1 MNLTNTVN
9 QAREAQKIWQELS
22 LKERAHRLKPLGRLI
37 SDRADQL
44 SQTISRTTGKTLI
57 DALSAEVLPCS
68 LSVNYYCRQAPRYL
82 KPRRLKGGSV
92 LFFNKSSRL
101 YREPWGVIGIISP
114 WNYPFSIPF
123 QEVLMAL
130 IAGNGCILKVARQCK
145 EVGEEIKSLFAA
157 MNLPESLF
165 TLVDMPGSDAGPS
178 FIESG
183 IDKLFFTGSN
193 PVGIELA
200 KLAAPRLLP
209 LSLELGGNDAMIVLA
224 DANLERAANGACWAG
239 YSNCGQSCG
248 GVERIFVVAEVYDEF
263 AALLREKT
271 KALTQGNWKG
281 ENSDLGALTTAKQR
295 ETVKAHVE
303 DALAKGAEITAQSR
317 LIDSEEGLFYPA
329 TLLEKV
335 KPGMLTMDEET
346 FGPVIAL
353 CRVEDCREA
362 ISLANSS
369 HLGLTASVWTS
380 DSRKARLC
388 ASQLQAGAITVND
401 HLMSHGLAE
410 TPWGGYKQSSLGRSH
425 GTPGLDEVTQPK
437 AVINDSLGSLPRQ
450 MWWYPHSS
458 AVYQG
463 LRNVMS
469 LVFGPRRLKGLLGT
483 VKIFLRS
490 FTKK

>member
-1 MNLTNTVN
+1 MNLNSTVN
-9 QAREAQKIWQELS
+9 QAKEAQKIWQDLS
-22 LKERAHRLKPLGRLI
+22 LKERAHRLKPLGKLI
-37 SDRADQL
+37 SERADRL

-68 LSVNYYCRQAPRYL
+68 LSVNFYCRQAPRYL
-82 KPRRLKGGSV
+82 KPRRLRGGSL

-130 IAGNGCILKVARQCK
+130 IAGNACILKVARQCRD
-145 EVGEEIKSLFAA
+145 VGEEIKSLFDSLD
-157 MNLPESLF
+157 LPENLF
-165 TLVDMPGSDAGPS
+165 SLVDMAGSEAGPT
-178 FIESG
+178 FIASG

-248 GVERIFVVAEVYDEF
+248 GVERIFVVSEVYDEF
-263 AALLREKT
+263 ASLLRDKT
-271 KALTQGNWKG
+271 KALTQGSWNG
-281 ENSDLGALTTAKQR
+281 ENSDLGSLTTEKQR
-295 ETVKAHVE
+295 ETVKAHVA
-303 DALAKGAEITAQSR
+303 DALSKGAEITAQSH
-317 LIDSEEGLFYPA
+317 LIDSAEGFFYPA

-380 DSRKARLC
+380 DRRKARQC

-425 GTPGLDEVTQPK
+425 GTPGLDEVTQTK
-437 AVINDSLGSLPRQ
+437 TVINDSLGSLPRQ
-450 MWWYPHSS
+450 MWWYPHSP
-458 AVYQG
+458 AVYKG
-463 LRNVMS
+463 LKSVMS
-469 LVFGPRRLKGLLGT
+469 FVFGPGRIGGLLGT
-483 VKIFLRS
+483 IRVFLRS
-490 FTKK
+490 FTS